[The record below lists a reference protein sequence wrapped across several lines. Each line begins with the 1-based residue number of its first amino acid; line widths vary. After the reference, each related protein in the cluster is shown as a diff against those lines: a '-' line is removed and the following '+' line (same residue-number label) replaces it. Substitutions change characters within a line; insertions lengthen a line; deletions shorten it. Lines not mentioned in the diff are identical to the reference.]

1 MSVATCWELFYPD
14 IPTIHALKGAD
25 IIFNPTMGRDNE
37 SGKGLET
44 AHMYIT
50 RAKDNSV
57 YIAPCILGTDGN
69 GIIDYDGKVVAQ
81 AVGQKDVVIM
91 AEIDFS
97 VPRTLDSD
105 WWTTING
112 TDNIKAIHYL
122 SRKPWLYKLLSE
134 ENPPVLEQF
143 RDTRLTTGDRKRQ
156 LEAIRKVDYG
166 KKNKPDE
173 IKSRK
178 GTGK

>member
-1 MSVATCWELFYPD
+1 
-14 IPTIHALKGAD
+14 
-25 IIFNPTMGRDNE
+25 MGRDNE

-166 KKNKPDE
+166 KKNKLDE